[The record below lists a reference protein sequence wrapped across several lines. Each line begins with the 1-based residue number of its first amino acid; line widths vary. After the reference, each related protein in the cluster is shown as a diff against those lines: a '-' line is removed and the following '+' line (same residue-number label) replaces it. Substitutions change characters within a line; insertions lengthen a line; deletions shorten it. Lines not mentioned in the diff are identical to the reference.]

1 MGLPSAAANGFIA
14 VSLQQTRRSQELSPQ
29 QTSKTASAVIYYM
42 PDGYSMAGRR
52 LMGRQSAG
60 ASFLA
65 GYARYAGERNLV
77 CMAPDRKAAESFA
90 ESVRTSAQD
99 GQSPVQGARWI
110 PFDNP
115 ERIAETGCLYYP
127 SPTISDQ
134 AWLRRRH
141 DQRAWSICGITHT
154 TASDTVME
162 AIGTF
167 ATAPLQSWD
176 AVICTSIAVR
186 DMVQSVLDNWQD
198 YLGARFGFDGPPPA
212 RLQLPIIPLGINPRT
227 FLRDAHAR
235 GDFRRDEGIEDDAVA
250 ALFLGRL
257 SATAKAHPLPMFRG
271 LQIAQERTGRKVH
284 LILAGWF
291 ESDTERDQIERL
303 AREICPDVRLHL
315 VDGRDPV
322 IRRKCWSA
330 ADFFTSL
337 SDNIQETFGLTPVEA
352 MAAGLPVV
360 ITDWNGYRDT
370 LEDGVQ
376 GIAIPTLAPPPGS
389 GDDIAAR
396 YRSTRY
402 SYGGY
407 IGRVAQFTYVDAA
420 IVADAYTRL
429 IENDDLRKQMGAA
442 GRKRA
447 VEKYDWSV
455 IIPEYESL
463 WRELAERRA
472 KDSETAPPGNTRA
485 ADPLRDDPF
494 RIFAG
499 YPSATIGD
507 DHVVER
513 IGPDAE
519 LQKLIRFD
527 INSAVA
533 GLVPDAPGMRALLAT
548 LPQAGSKTTVGAML
562 EKSDAPRAA
571 VLRAI
576 LWLSKLG
583 IIRLSDAQM

>member
-1 MGLPSAAANGFIA
+1 
-14 VSLQQTRRSQELSPQ
+14 LSVDDTNNDP
-29 QTSKTASAVIYYM
+29 SAVIYYM

-65 GYARYAGERNLV
+65 GYARYAGERDLV
-77 CMAPDRKAAESFA
+77 CMAPDRKAAETFA
-90 ESVRTSAQD
+90 ESVRASALENNRPITS
-99 GQSPVQGARWI
+99 ARWI
-110 PFDNP
+110 PLDNP
-115 ERIAETGCLYYP
+115 ERIAQTGCLYYP

-154 TASDTVME
+154 TASDTVMD

-186 DMVQSVLDNWQD
+186 DMVQTVLENWQE
-198 YLGARFGFDGPPPA
+198 YLQSRIGYDGPPPA
-212 RLQLPIIPLGINPRT
+212 RLQLPVIPLGVDPDT
-227 FLRDAHAR
+227 FTHDEHAR
-235 GDFRRDEGIEDDAVA
+235 GDFRRDQGIDADAVA

-257 SATAKAHPLPMFRG
+257 SATAKAHPLSMFRG

-284 LILAGWF
+284 LIMAGWF

-303 AREICPDVRLHL
+303 AKTLCPDVRMHF
-315 VDGRDPV
+315 VDGRDPT
-322 IRRKCWSA
+322 IRKKCWSA
-330 ADFFTSL
+330 ADIFTSL

-370 LEDGVQ
+370 LDDGVQ
-376 GIAIPTLAPPPGS
+376 GIAIPTVAPPSGS

-407 IGRVAQFTYVDAA
+407 IGRTAQFTYVDATK
-420 IVADAYTRL
+420 VGEAYTRL
-429 IENDDLRKQMGAA
+429 IGDDALRKKMGAA
-442 GRKRA
+442 GRKHA
-447 VEKYDWSV
+447 VEKYDWSI
-455 IIPEYESL
+455 IIPEYEAL
-463 WRELAERRA
+463 WRELAERRV
-472 KDSETAPPGNTRA
+472 KDSETAPRQGGQSN
-485 ADPLRDDPF
+485 DPLRDDPF
-494 RIFAG
+494 RTFAG
-499 YPSATIGD
+499 YPTSTITD
-507 DHVVER
+507 DHVIER
-513 IGPDAE
+513 WGTDAE
-519 LQKLIRFD
+519 LEALIRFD

-533 GLVPDAPGMRALLAT
+533 GLVPDAPKMRELLNN
-548 LPQAGSKTTVGAML
+548 LPKPGTTTTVGTL
-562 EKSDAPRAA
+562 LDSSDAPRTPA
-571 VLRAI
+571 LRAI
-576 LWLSKLG
+576 LWLAKLG
-583 IIRLSDAQM
+583 IISLRESAD

>member
-1 MGLPSAAANGFIA
+1 M
-14 VSLQQTRRSQELSPQ
+14 SPD
-29 QTSKTASAVIYYM
+29 QTSKTPSAVIYYM

-60 ASFLA
+60 ASFLT
-65 GYARYAGERNLV
+65 GYARYARERNLV

-90 ESVRTSAQD
+90 DSVRSSALD
-99 GQSPVQGARWI
+99 RNRPVQSARWI
-110 PFDNP
+110 PLDNP

-141 DQRAWSICGITHT
+141 GQRGWSICGITHT

-186 DMVQSVLDNWQD
+186 DMVQTVLDNWQD
-198 YLGARFGFDGPPPA
+198 YLGARIGFDGPSPA
-212 RLQLPIIPLGINPRT
+212 RLQLPVIPLGIDPET
-227 FLRDAHAR
+227 FAHDAHVR
-235 GDFRRDEGIEDDAVA
+235 GDFRRDQGIEADAIA

-291 ESDTERDQIERL
+291 ERDTEREQIERL
-303 AREICPDVRLHL
+303 AREVCPDVRIHL
-315 VDGRDPV
+315 VDGRDPI
-322 IRRKCWSA
+322 IRKKCWSA
-330 ADFFTSL
+330 ADIFTSL

-376 GIAIPTLAPPPGS
+376 GFSIPTLAPPSGN
-389 GDDIAAR
+389 GDDLAAR

-407 IGRVAQFTYVDAA
+407 IGRTAQFTYVDANT
-420 IVADAYTRL
+420 VGEAYTRL

-442 GRKRA
+442 GRKHA
-447 VEKYDWSV
+447 VEKYNWTV
-455 IIPEYESL
+455 IIPEYEAL
-463 WRELAERRA
+463 WGELAARRA
-472 KDSETAPPGNTRA
+472 KDSEIAPPADTQS

-494 RIFAG
+494 RTFAG
-499 YPSATIGD
+499 YPSAAIGD
-507 DHVVER
+507 AHIVER
-513 IGPDAE
+513 VGTDAE
-519 LQKLIRFD
+519 LETLIRFD

-533 GLVPDAPGMRALLAT
+533 GLVPDAPQMRVLLT
-548 LPQAGSKTTVGAML
+548 MLPEPGGATTVGAML
-562 EKSDAPRAA
+562 EGFDAPRAPA
-571 VLRAI
+571 LRAI
-576 LWLSKLG
+576 LWLAKLG
-583 IIRLSDAQM
+583 IVRLSPPPPAEAD